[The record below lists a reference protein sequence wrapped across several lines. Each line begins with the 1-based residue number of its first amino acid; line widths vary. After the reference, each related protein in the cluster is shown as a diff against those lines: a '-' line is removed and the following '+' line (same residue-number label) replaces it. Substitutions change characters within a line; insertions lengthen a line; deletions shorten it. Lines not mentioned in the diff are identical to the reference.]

1 MAVFNV
7 TALPDFGYPEST
19 RFEDPMEA
27 RFRAQPYTGPA
38 TPEEVQSKLSFF
50 SSLSAY
56 YDISGVEKAL
66 DEYWN
71 N

>member
-7 TALPDFGYPEST
+7 TALADFGYPEST
-19 RFEDPMEA
+19 KFDDPMEA

-38 TPEEVQSKLSFF
+38 TPDEVQSKLGFF

-56 YDISGVEKAL
+56 YNIAGVEKAL